1 MKVITIIVIIFA
13 VSSIIK
19 FLVDITAKQNQVT
32 STICM
37 IFCVFSAVVLGLS
50 VFVSPKDLRKRKL
63 VKWAM
68 LALIV
73 SNFIYGIQY
82 LENYMYPSGGI
93 VALFIILQFFTAG
106 VMAFCYQ
113 WQLELE
119 EITLIK
125 KKKEEIMRSVVKSQ
139 IGQKIS
145 K

>member
-68 LALIV
+68 LTLIV

-93 VALFIILQFFTAG
+93 VALFIIL
-106 VMAFCYQ
+106 
-113 WQLELE
+113 
-119 EITLIK
+119 
-125 KKKEEIMRSVVKSQ
+125 
-139 IGQKIS
+139 
-145 K
+145 